1 MMIQNRF
8 LNRRMTEQMNWDEWK
23 KTWRQALQLF
33 LALALAIAFYFFL
46 LRFYSIK
53 KNIGTVMNILMPFIY
68 GGVMAYLL
76 KTPCNFF
83 DKFWEAFLPEKLK
96 KHKNG
101 ISVLTVL
108 ILVFLILYTL
118 LRTVIPQVVSSIS
131 VLAGMAPRQV
141 TRFFDWVSS
150 YLNSEGVV
158 QNYVRPITED
168 LSTKMA
174 DWANTD
180 LLPYLQNIVTNT
192 LNSLVGIV
200 SNLGIGFI
208 VCVYALC
215 ARKKFARQGKA
226 VVYSILKPKYADAFM
241 NELEFADK
249 TFDGFLSGKI
259 LDSAIVGLICYGFCL
274 IMTVTRGFSNGIL
287 ISLIIGITNIIPYF
301 GPFIGAI
308 PATLLILMS
317 DPIGA
322 MIFLI
327 FIIILQQFDGN
338 VLGPKLLAGS
348 VGLSG
353 FWVLFAITVFGGFF
367 GFVGV
372 LIGVPVFAVIYDLI
386 HKLVRRGL
394 IRHQKEE
401 LLDSGEKETPEKKSG
416 RLSPGEH
423 LEQKLDERILRREL
437 EAMEKAQEE
446 EEKQKNP
453 VEKNTEETKRKE
465 KSSRKK
471 KRGNT
476 DGTI

>member
-1 MMIQNRF
+1 
-8 LNRRMTEQMNWDEWK
+8 MNWEEWK
-23 KTWRQALQLF
+23 KIWKQSLQLF
-33 LALALAIAFYFFL
+33 LALALAIAFYFLL
-46 LRFYSIK
+46 LRFYSLK
-53 KNIGTVMNILMPFIY
+53 RNIGTVVDILMPFIY

-83 DKFWEAFLPEKLK
+83 DKFWEAFLPEKWK
-96 KHKNG
+96 KHKTG

-118 LRTVIPQVVSSIS
+118 LRTVIPQVVTSIT
-131 VLAGMAPRQV
+131 VLAGMVPEQV

-158 QNYVRPITED
+158 QNYVRPIAED
-168 LSTKMA
+168 LSTKMV
-174 DWANTD
+174 DWTNSD
-180 LLPYLQNIVTNT
+180 LLPNLQNIVANT
-192 LNSLVGIV
+192 LNSLVGLI

-208 VCVYALC
+208 VYALC
-215 ARKKFARQGKA
+215 ARKKFARQSKA
-226 VVYSILKPKYADAFM
+226 VVYSVLKPKYADAFM
-241 NELEFADK
+241 EELCFVDK

-274 IMTVTRGFSNGIL
+274 IMTFTRGFSNGIL

-301 GPFIGAI
+301 GPFIGAV
-308 PATLLILMS
+308 PATLLVLMS

-322 MIFLI
+322 VIFLI

-353 FWVLFAITVFGGFF
+353 FWVLFSITVFSGFF

-386 HKLVRRGL
+386 HKLVKRGL
-394 IRHQKEE
+394 IRNNKTE
-401 LLDSGEKETPEKKSG
+401 LLDEEDRKAVEKKSA

-437 EAMEKAQEE
+437 EAMDKAKEE
-446 EEKQKNP
+446 EEKAKNP
-453 VEKNTEETKRKE
+453 PKEDVTEDDT
-465 KSSRKK
+465 K
-471 KRGNT
+471 KRRLKDKIKKQKRGETN
-476 DGTI
+476 GTV

>member
-1 MMIQNRF
+1 
-8 LNRRMTEQMNWDEWK
+8 MNWDEWK
-23 KTWRQALQLF
+23 KTWKQALELF

-46 LRFYSIK
+46 LRFYSFK
-53 KNIGTVMNILMPFIY
+53 RSIGSVINILMPFIY

-83 DKFWEAFLPEKLK
+83 DKFWEAFLPEKWK
-96 KHKNG
+96 KHKTG

-118 LRTVIPQVVSSIS
+118 LRTVIPQVVSSIT
-131 VLAGMAPRQV
+131 VLAGMVPEQV
-141 TRFFDWVSS
+141 NHFFDWVSS

-158 QNYVRPITED
+158 QNYVRPIAED
-168 LSTKMA
+168 LSTKMV

-180 LLPYLQNIVTNT
+180 LLPYLQNIVANT

-226 VVYSILKPKYADAFM
+226 VVYSILNPKYADSFM
-241 NELEFADK
+241 NELRFADK

-274 IMTVTRGFSNGIL
+274 IMAFTRGFSNGIL
-287 ISLIIGITNIIPYF
+287 ISLIIGVTNIIPYF
-301 GPFIGAI
+301 GPFIGTV
-308 PATLLILMS
+308 PTTLMILMS

-322 MIFLI
+322 VIFLI

-353 FWVLFAITVFGGFF
+353 FWVLFSITVFGGFF

-386 HKLVRRGL
+386 RKLVRRGL
-394 IRHQKEE
+394 QRHHKEE
-401 LLDSGEKETPEKKSG
+401 LLEDENRIGEEVTETKPA

-446 EEKQKNP
+446 EM
-453 VEKNTEETKRKE
+453 KE
-465 KSSRKK
+465 KEQKMQDSSRQKANGAEKK
-471 KRGNT
+471 TGKNRRREGNSLKQNNT
-476 DGTI
+476 DIE

>member
-1 MMIQNRF
+1 
-8 LNRRMTEQMNWDEWK
+8 MNWDEWK
-23 KTWRQALQLF
+23 KIWKQSLQLF
-33 LALALAIAFYFFL
+33 LALALAIAFYFLL
-46 LRFYSIK
+46 LRFYSFK
-53 KNIGTVMNILMPFIY
+53 RNIGTVINILMPFIY

-83 DKFWEAFLPEKLK
+83 DKFWEAFLPAKWK
-96 KHKNG
+96 KHKTG

-108 ILVFLILYTL
+108 ILVFIILYTL
-118 LRTVIPQVVSSIS
+118 LRTVIPQVATSIT
-131 VLAGMAPRQV
+131 VLAGMVPDQV
-141 TRFFDWVSS
+141 NKFFDWVSS

-158 QNYVRPITED
+158 QNYVRPIAEN
-168 LSTKMA
+168 LSTKMV
-174 DWANTD
+174 DWANSD
-180 LLPYLQNIVTNT
+180 LLPNLQNIVANT

-226 VVYSILKPKYADAFM
+226 VVYSILKPKYADVFM
-241 NELEFADK
+241 EELRFVDK

-274 IMTVTRGFSNGIL
+274 IMTFTRGFSNGIL

-301 GPFIGAI
+301 GPFIGAV
-308 PATLLILMS
+308 PATLLVLMS

-322 MIFLI
+322 VIFLI

-353 FWVLFAITVFGGFF
+353 FWVLFSITVFSGFF

-386 HKLVRRGL
+386 YKLVKRGL
-394 IRHQKEE
+394 IRNNKTE
-401 LLDSGEKETPEKKSG
+401 LLDEEDRKAVEKKSA

-437 EAMEKAQEE
+437 EAMDKAKEE
-446 EEKQKNP
+446 EEKAKNP
-453 VEKNTEETKRKE
+453 PKEDVTEDDSKKRRLKDKIKKQKRGEKN
-465 KSSRKK
+465 
-471 KRGNT
+471 
-476 DGTI
+476 GTV